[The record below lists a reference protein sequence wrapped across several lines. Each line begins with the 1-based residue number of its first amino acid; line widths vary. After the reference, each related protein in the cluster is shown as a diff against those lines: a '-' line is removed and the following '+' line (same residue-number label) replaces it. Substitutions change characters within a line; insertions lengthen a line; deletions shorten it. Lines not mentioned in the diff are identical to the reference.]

1 MNLLEQGFWMTYVL
15 FSDKLMCIS
24 FNSSAYLF
32 INFKTE
38 CMLIAMFK
46 LLTLKTYA
54 SANDAVMN
62 Q

>member
-1 MNLLEQGFWMTYVL
+1 MTYVL